1 MVLGYFD
8 FLRLNCENLFF
19 VFVFCFLFFRLDGDA
34 NQKGATY
41 ALMDIYDLIII
52 IVTIILLRMAFGWV
66 GWGGINIHV
75 PISNVLHISL
85 FSFCLRQNYLRGFS
99 FPL

>member
-1 MVLGYFD
+1 MVLGFFD

-41 ALMDIYDLIII
+41 ALMDIYDLIMI
-52 IVTIILLRMAFGWV
+52 IVTVYLLELSS
-66 GWGGINIHV
+66 I
-75 PISNVLHISL
+75 
-85 FSFCLRQNYLRGFS
+85 
-99 FPL
+99 